1 MIKINQS
8 LVIFSASLFPLICI
22 LFGKGYNYASIL
34 LLLSALLSF
43 FPFYKQKLSR
53 DSFSYISILL
63 LYFITLTLSVIY
75 SDNSISDLD
84 NPSRAILVIPIF
96 IALIRA
102 PLRIKHLAIGL
113 ILGSFVVG
121 MIAVYHQVNYPG
133 SRAFS
138 GELGEAWMD
147 GYMPIQTGGMA
158 TTLSVSCLVLSLYL
172 LKKKSIFFSF
182 LALMGSMFA
191 IYASILSGSRGS
203 WLFLPVVVVYLLYV
217 NRYSV
222 SKRMF
227 TLLILFFLSLGFI
240 GSQVHVVKKRVN
252 TGVNDIYLYISGEK
266 KDTSLGIRL
275 ELWKSAVYTFTEY
288 PIFGVGTKDRQKSR
302 NRHGELGLIDL
313 KVSKKTYHA
322 HNQFLESLS
331 MYGIVGFIGLLG
343 VLFGPLYLFEKVR
356 KRNLTPE
363 LSAICQ
369 LGSTSVIMMIGYCMT
384 QSFFN
389 HNSGIIYYVVFT
401 SILMAIALS
410 GENAPT
416 SREVECS

>member
-1 MIKINQS
+1 MIKIKQR

-22 LFGKGYNYASIL
+22 SFGKGYNYASIF

-53 DSFSYISILL
+53 DSISYISILL

-75 SDNSISDLD
+75 TDNSISDLD

-113 ILGSFVVG
+113 VLGSFVIG

-133 SRAFS
+133 LRAFS
-138 GELGEAWMD
+138 GNLGESWMD

-158 TTLSVSCLVLSLYL
+158 TTLSVICIILSLYFFKHKHL
-172 LKKKSIFFSF
+172 LFGFLSLLGSFF
-182 LALMGSMFA
+182 AL
-191 IYASILSGSRGS
+191 YASILTGSRGS
-203 WLFLPVVVVYLLYV
+203 WLFLPVAFSYFIYV
-217 NRYSV
+217 NRNNV
-222 SKRMF
+222 SRF
-227 TLLILFFLSLGFI
+227 ILISLTLGIVVLGSI
-240 GSQVHVVKKRVN
+240 VSQNDMVKTRISRATN
-252 TGVNDIYLYISGEK
+252 EINLYISGEK
-266 KDTSLGIRL
+266 RETSLGIRL

-302 NRHGELGLIDL
+302 SRHGELGLIDL

-331 MYGIVGFIGLLG
+331 MYGIVGFMGLLG
-343 VLFGPLYLFEKVR
+343 ILLGPLYLFEKIR
-356 KRNLTPE
+356 RSTQNPE
-363 LSAICQ
+363 GEMICQ
-369 LGSTSVIMMIGYCMT
+369 LGSASVIMMIGYCMT
-384 QSFFN
+384 QAFFN